1 MTDLEQSPVTR
12 RTTTTYKGRRIVI
25 SLRKD
30 DTISL
35 RLERQRG
42 AEAIIPIRRLLEL
55 GVGQPGIPPR
65 TR

>member
-12 RTTTTYKGRRIVI
+12 RTTTTYKGRRIII

-42 AEAIIPIRRLLEL
+42 AEAIILSSRDQLPQ
-55 GVGQPGIPPR
+55 V
-65 TR
+65 